1 MNADRYKVLEGSESG
16 HCCFEATVV
25 DTMKPL
31 FICGEPKCEQ
41 VCECFALADAELH
54 KGSDGEPKCE
64 QVCECF
70 ALADAERICLA
81 MNNYERIC
89 LAMNNYEQLRTIEP

>member
-41 VCECFALADAELH
+41 VCECFALADAE
-54 KGSDGEPKCE
+54 
-64 QVCECF
+64 
-70 ALADAERICLA
+70 RICLA